1 MTPNRS
7 SRHWF
12 QLQVSVVSRPGGT
25 ISLIPATPVGRL
37 GSAAAFLLCAGAGC
51 ALGLHR
57 GAVWLPALGTL
68 AGAAIVLVL
77 RHAWRLRKPVLVI
90 DVPGQ
95 FVTLPRLSRKIPWEA
110 ITEVRGLAGFESR
123 GYREY
128 SINLLVTENGEQR
141 QLHLLDRNNFD
152 NDPFGMHDD
161 STPRELAEL
170 CREIAGAIGTRAEI
184 LEERQELREG
194 SPVRTPPTTSQEATG
209 K

>member
-1 MTPNRS
+1 MTHRRS

-12 QLQVSVVSRPGGT
+12 QLQISVVSRPDGT
-25 ISLIPATPVGRL
+25 ISVIPATPVGRI

-51 ALGLHR
+51 ALGIHR
-57 GAVWLPALGTL
+57 SAVWLPALGTL

-77 RHAWRLRKPVLVI
+77 QHAWRLRKPVLVI
-90 DVPGQ
+90 DVGGLS
-95 FVTLPRLSRKIPWEA
+95 VTLPSLSRKIPWEA
-110 ITEVRGLAGFESR
+110 ITEVKGLAGFESR

-128 SINLLVTENGEQR
+128 SIDLLVAEKGEQR
-141 QLHLLDRNNFD
+141 QLRLVGRNNFD

-170 CREIAGAIGTRAEI
+170 CREIAGVIGARAEI
-184 LEERQELREG
+184 KEERQELREG
-194 SPVRTPPTTSQEATG
+194 SPVRTPLTTSPEARG